1 MKTESDAAREG
12 EVTRR
17 VEEVASDE
25 GIEARILSER
35 VAAGSVV
42 IMHTGKVAVG
52 IGQGLRTKVNVNI
65 GTSPA
70 CCNPDEEV
78 EKARVAEKYGADTIS
93 DLSMAGD
100 ISGIR
105 KRISGAISLP
115 LTTVPVYQ
123 AVAETGLENLTT
135 DDLIR
140 TIRMQA
146 NEGISS
152 LVLHM
157 ISRNTLRHIQECPR
171 VLGIVSKGGS
181 MMAAHMIL
189 GKCENPYLVYFDEIL
204 TIAKKYDIILSLGN
218 TMRSGCIS
226 DARDLLQVEEMQ
238 ANISLANRAHEEGV
252 QVIIEGVG
260 GHVHAGMI
268 SGYITDYKRKMP
280 YPLFVAG
287 PLPTDIAMGYD
298 HIAGCVGASLAAGA
312 GADYLCYLTP
322 AEHIGLPT
330 RAEVKEGLI
339 AFRIA
344 AHIGDTIKYGS
355 VAKDEALARRRA
367 ALDWKGQAGLALDPE
382 RAGVENPQGM
392 PCSMCG
398 PFCAIRVMRKF
409 CNNGL
414 P

>member
-1 MKTESDAAREG
+1 MKTESEAAREG
-12 EVTRR
+12 RITGR
-17 VEEVASDE
+17 VEKVASDE
-25 GIEARILSER
+25 GIDPALLSGRIAE
-35 VAAGSVV
+35 GSVV
-42 IMHTGKVAVG
+42 IMHAGEVAVG

-65 GTSPA
+65 GTSPV
-70 CCNPDEEV
+70 CCNPDDEV
-78 EKARVAEKYGADTIS
+78 EKARVAEKYGADTLS

-105 KRISGAISLP
+105 KRISAATTLP

-123 AVAETGLENLTT
+123 AVAEIGLKHLTSE
-135 DDLIR
+135 DLIR
-140 TIRMQA
+140 IIRMQA

-157 ISRNTLRHIQECPR
+157 ISRNTLKHIQESPR

-189 GKCENPYLVYFDEIL
+189 GKCENPYLVCFEEIL
-204 TIAKKYDIILSLGN
+204 LIAKKHDIVLSLGN

-226 DARDLLQVEEMQ
+226 DARDRLHLDEMR
-238 ANISLANRAHEEGV
+238 ANIALANRAHEEGV

-260 GHVHAGMI
+260 GHVHAGRI
-268 SGYITDYKRKMP
+268 SRYIRDYKRKMP

-287 PLPTDIAMGYD
+287 PLPTDVALGYD
-298 HIAGCVGASLAAGA
+298 HIAGCVGASLASGA

-322 AEHIGLPT
+322 AEHIGLPA

-344 AHIGDTIKYGS
+344 AHIGDTIKFGS
-355 VAKDEALARRRA
+355 IGKDEALARKRA
-367 ALDWKGQAGLALDPE
+367 ALDWKGQAMLALDPE
-382 RAGVENPQGM
+382 RVSRENPQGM

-398 PFCAIRVMRKF
+398 PFCAIRIMKEF
-409 CNNGL
+409 CNTHV

>member
-12 EVTRR
+12 RITGR
-17 VEEVASDE
+17 VEKVASDE
-25 GIEARILSER
+25 GIEPEILSGR
-35 VAAGSVV
+35 VATGSVV
-42 IMHTGKVAVG
+42 IMHNCHVAVG

-65 GTSPA
+65 GTSPG

-78 EKARVAEKYGADTIS
+78 EKARIAEKYGADTIS

-100 ISGIR
+100 ISGLR
-105 KRISGAISLP
+105 KRISLASSLP
-115 LTTVPVYQ
+115 LTTVPAYQ
-123 AVAETGLENLTT
+123 AVAEKGLEDLTC

-152 LVLHM
+152 FVLHM
-157 ISRNTLRHIQECPR
+157 VSRNTLKHIQESPR
-171 VLGIVSKGGS
+171 LLGIVSKGGS

-189 GKCENPYLVYFDEIL
+189 GKCENPYLICFDEIL
-204 TIAKKYDIILSLGN
+204 AIAKKHDIVLSLGN
-218 TMRSGCIS
+218 TMRSGCIN
-226 DARDLLQVEEMQ
+226 DARDSLQVEEMR
-238 ANISLANRAHEEGV
+238 ANSSLANRAHAEGV

-260 GHVHAGMI
+260 GHVHAGRI
-268 SGYITDYKRKMP
+268 SRYVKDYKRKMP

-287 PLPTDIAMGYD
+287 PLPTDVAMGYD

-330 RAEVKEGLI
+330 RSEVKEGLM

-355 VAKDEALARRRA
+355 VAQDEGLARRRA
-367 ALDWKGQAGLALDPE
+367 ALDWKGQARLALDPE
-382 RAGVENPQGM
+382 RAGAGNLQGM

-398 PFCAIRVMRKF
+398 PFCAIRIMKNF
-409 CNNGL
+409 CNNRY

>member
-12 EVTRR
+12 KITGR
-17 VEEVASDE
+17 VEKVAFDE
-25 GIEARILSER
+25 GIEPEILSGR
-35 VAAGSVV
+35 IAAGSVV
-42 IMHTGKVAVG
+42 IMHNGQVAVG

-65 GTSPA
+65 GTSPG

-100 ISGIR
+100 ISGLR
-105 KRISGAISLP
+105 KRISAAISLP

-123 AVAETGLENLTT
+123 AVAKKGLENLTS

-152 LVLHM
+152 FVLHM
-157 ISRNTLRHIQECPR
+157 VSRNTLKHILESSR

-189 GKCENPYLVYFDEIL
+189 GKCENPYLICFEEIL
-204 TIAKKYDIILSLGN
+204 TIAKKHDIILSLGN

-226 DARDLLQVEEMQ
+226 DARDNLQFEEMR

-260 GHVHAGMI
+260 GHVHAGRI
-268 SGYITDYKRKMP
+268 SKYIRDYKRKMP

-287 PLPTDIAMGYD
+287 PLPTDVAMGYD

-330 RAEVKEGLI
+330 RADVKEGLI

-382 RAGVENPQGM
+382 RAGLGNLQGM

-398 PFCAIRVMRKF
+398 SFCAIRIMKNF
-409 CNNGL
+409 CNNRFT
-414 P
+414 